1 MKTCDTCKI
10 PKSDSEF
17 NKNKAKK
24 DGLNSICKEC
34 SRKRSR
40 QYYKEKGEVHKKNVV
55 KRNKKNRKVLQDYIL
70 QHFKTNSCKDCGNG
84 DIRVLEF
91 DHLPQFR
98 KSKDISRLLAASVST
113 KTLQKEIDKC
123 EVVCANCHKIRTV
136 ERSKVNYRKFKSMD
150 SQETIKILVNEINN
164 MNSSDKTGLSLV
176 DILKPTQNLFNYC
189 MANNLNFDK
198 IIKES
203 L

>member
-10 PKSDSEF
+10 PKADSEF

-40 QYYKEKGEVHKKNVV
+40 QYYKEKGELHKKNVV

-70 QHFKTNSCKDCGNG
+70 QHFKANPCKDCGNS
-84 DIRVLEF
+84 DSRVLEF
-91 DHLPQFR
+91 DHLPQF
-98 KSKDISRLLAASVST
+98 KKTKDISRMLAASVST
-113 KTLQKEIDKC
+113 TTLQKEIDKC

-136 ERSKVNYRKFKSMD
+136 ERSKVNYRKD
-150 SQETIKILVNEINN
+150 SSTIT
-164 MNSSDKTGLSLV
+164 SSG
-176 DILKPTQNLFNYC
+176 
-189 MANNLNFDK
+189 
-198 IIKES
+198 IIEVRDNES
-203 L
+203 LEKLLKEMYPNQQIKKVKWTEGSTLRTITFE

>member
-10 PKSDSEF
+10 PKPDSEF

-40 QYYKEKGEVHKKNVV
+40 QYYKEKGELHKKNVV
-55 KRNKKNRKVLQDYIL
+55 RRNKKNRKVLQDYIL
-70 QHFKTNSCKDCGNG
+70 QHFKSNSCKDCGNS
-84 DIRVLEF
+84 DPRVLEF
-91 DHLPQFR
+91 DHLPQFK

-113 KTLQKEIDKC
+113 NTLQKEMDKC

-136 ERSKVNYRKFKSMD
+136 ERSKVNYRK
-150 SQETIKILVNEINN
+150 NENTN
-164 MNSSDKTGLSLV
+164 K
-176 DILKPTQNLFNYC
+176 
-189 MANNLNFDK
+189 
-198 IIKES
+198 
-203 L
+203 